1 MTTAPH
7 PPRAIIV
14 GASSGIGEA
23 LARQLGAEGW
33 GLGLAARRGER
44 LATLAGEISS
54 RTRGRTVIHRTID
67 LRDPGAA
74 IAVAAMRHFEA
85 DGPGTSSTFP
95 RWRLV
100 VWLLRIFPD
109 TS

>member
-1 MTTAPH
+1 MRH
-7 PPRAIIV
+7 P
-14 GASSGIGEA
+14 
-23 LARQLGAEGW
+23 
-33 GLGLAARRGER
+33 
-44 LATLAGEISS
+44 
-54 RTRGRTVIHRTID
+54 GRTVIHRAID
-67 LRDPGAA
+67 LRDCDEAADRFDRLGTELGGVELVVISSGVGPENPLLDWSPEAETVAVNVAGFTA

-85 DGPGTSSTFP
+85 DGPGTSSAFP